1 MISCT
6 NCSPVITILF
16 HVAFMSTQF
25 MKIQVLEDVMCVIRW
40 MVLYFTLRDFTN
52 HTPSNTVLHSGRP
65 GSSRILLWEPQ
76 ISQHNF
82 CSTVGQNRQIM
93 LVATSEIL
101 YVSLWS
107 VTNAISNR
115 SPHNWSNKINHSHT
129 VLVRTNGLPLIS
141 NSTASGQNE
150 QGTCVIM
157 TVPWAIPLA
166 AVIRSLWH
174 FWKCDINHVL
184 VSNQKK

>member
-1 MISCT
+1 
-6 NCSPVITILF
+6 
-16 HVAFMSTQF
+16 
-25 MKIQVLEDVMCVIRW
+25 MKIQVFEDVMCVTGCV
-40 MVLYFTLRDFTN
+40 VLYFTLRGFTKHLPN
-52 HTPSNTVLHSGRP
+52 NTMLHPRRP
-65 GSSRILLWEPQ
+65 GSSGTLLWEPQ

-82 CSTVGQNRQIM
+82 CSTFTQNQQIM

-101 YVSLWS
+101 YLSLWS

-129 VLVRTNGLPLIS
+129 VLVRTNGLLLIS
-141 NSTASGQNE
+141 NGTASGQNG

-157 TVPWAIPLA
+157 TVSWAIPSA

-174 FWKCDINHVL
+174 FWKFDIN
-184 VSNQKK
+184 